1 MRKKNDNLIH
11 FFSHNLDTKLRKS
24 LLLIFV
30 AIKTRKWRYNAQLLQ
45 RKKKTNQK
53 TNKRDL
59 SRYKA
64 KLSTINAKLFYRWID
79 GDQHVHAPKIRIFNI
94 NMCLGPSIVVRAKY
108 WKVVHVT
115 VSVWKQCYMYIIYS
129 SISDMI
135 QLISVHLLLMVSS
148 MIQSMQNAKIGER
161 ERADILVPLLSSI
174 LTHLLGL
181 FHKWVYLRLVT
192 KCITLF
198 QGCLS
203 LV

>member
-1 MRKKNDNLIH
+1 M
-11 FFSHNLDTKLRKS
+11 
-24 LLLIFV
+24 
-30 AIKTRKWRYNAQLLQ
+30 
-45 RKKKTNQK
+45 
-53 TNKRDL
+53 
-59 SRYKA
+59 
-64 KLSTINAKLFYRWID
+64 
-79 GDQHVHAPKIRIFNI
+79 
-94 NMCLGPSIVVRAKY
+94 RAKY
-108 WKVVHVT
+108 WKVVHMT

-161 ERADILVPLLSSI
+161 ADILVPLLSSI

-203 LV
+203 LVQISGRQPDRRRVVHHQRCCMAIVFHNLLWGLCLTSWLQSKRNKNIVLSSFHDIAFGSTT